1 MKTETNINQ
10 LASDIATRIVLNH
23 FGEEGTWDYDEGGQ
37 WCFTEKAQDMFNE
50 MYDIIDDEL
59 NW

>member
-10 LASDIATRIVLNH
+10 LASDIATRIVLNR
-23 FGEEGTWDYDEGGQ
+23 FGEQGTWDYDEGGQ
-37 WCFTEKAQDMFNE
+37 CCFTEQAQDMFYE
-50 MYDIIDDEL
+50 MYDIIYDEL